1 MLDSLEPLTGH
12 FLWRPQDPLEKAMVE
27 HCFVILLLVVVV
39 KCKSPASELSWHVA
53 RGAASRGLT
62 IQVESCGSSG
72 VLTDAALIG
81 CAMSGAV
88 TFK

>member
-1 MLDSLEPLTGH
+1 MSSSFFSNFFTPHTSLDKS
-12 FLWRPQDPLEKAMVE
+12 MIE
-27 HCFVILLLVVVV
+27 HSFIILLLIVVV

-62 IQVESCGSSG
+62 IQVESCGLSG
-72 VLTDAALIG
+72 VLTVAALIG